1 MIYYFKDD
9 FLGQTR
15 TFIRILFGN
24 NQLEQDWAEL
34 KLATHALPTSD
45 YRVHGTQ
52 NNRLEGP
59 QCWIVGMCLLA
70 LWAADL
76 T

>member
-24 NQLEQDWAEL
+24 NQLEQAWAEL

-52 NNRLEGP
+52 NNRLEFMVSKHKLDFKYLQRVP
-59 QCWIVGMCLLA
+59 RY
-70 LWAADL
+70 
-76 T
+76 